1 MDSEP
6 SRSQYHVRL
15 NAKHLTEILT
25 NTKTWVD
32 NNNYVQEL
40 QWTQR
45 LEYYLD
51 SRTDIHTEFA
61 FTNCREPHRVTKLYT
76 NSTNKIELRTKD
88 GGWTCHWECLQ
99 LAHISW
105 MSCYRFKI
113 CKHNTNIRDVHNC
126 HWCYYCDIN
135 KTTIKESRDLE
146 CCSSY
151 KKPMYLKFSDE
162 GLTSKSIRVIL
173 QKYPPGGIFLLKMGE
188 YEVKKYIYKSY
199 NLRYEL

>member
-6 SRSQYHVRL
+6 TRSQHHVRL
-15 NAKHLTEILT
+15 NAKHLTEILS

-61 FTNCREPHRVTKLYT
+61 FTNCWEPHRGTKLYT
-76 NSTNKIELRTKD
+76 NSTNIIELRTKD

-105 MSCYRFKI
+105 MSCERFKI
-113 CKHNTNIRDVHNC
+113 CKHNTNIRDVNNC

-135 KTTIKESRDLE
+135 ETTIKESIDLE
-146 CCSSY
+146 CSSY
-151 KKPMYLKFSDE
+151 KKQMYLKFSD
-162 GLTSKSIRVIL
+162 
-173 QKYPPGGIFLLKMGE
+173 
-188 YEVKKYIYKSY
+188 
-199 NLRYEL
+199 